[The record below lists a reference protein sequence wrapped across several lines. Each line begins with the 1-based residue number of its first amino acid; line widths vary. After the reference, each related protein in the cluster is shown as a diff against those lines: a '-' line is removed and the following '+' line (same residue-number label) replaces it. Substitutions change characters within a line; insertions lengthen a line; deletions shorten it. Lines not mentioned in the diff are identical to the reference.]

1 MYIRRYHVIRLPLTA
16 RMIRILPI
24 YHEACNLL
32 WNVEALSDC
41 NKSENNAYS
50 DKYSVTKVTTRMGE
64 NGRGRGVTM
73 AEEGGEDGRGR
84 GVKMAEEGGEYGR
97 GRGVMM
103 AEEGGD
109 DG

>member
-16 RMIRILPI
+16 QMIRILPI

-41 NKSENNAYS
+41 NKGENNAYS

-64 NGRGRGVTM
+64 DGRGKRLTM
-73 AEEGGEDGRGR
+73 AEEGGEDGR
-84 GVKMAEEGGEYGR
+84 EGGVRMVEQ
-97 GRGVMM
+97 
-103 AEEGGD
+103 GGD
-109 DG
+109 DDRRRR